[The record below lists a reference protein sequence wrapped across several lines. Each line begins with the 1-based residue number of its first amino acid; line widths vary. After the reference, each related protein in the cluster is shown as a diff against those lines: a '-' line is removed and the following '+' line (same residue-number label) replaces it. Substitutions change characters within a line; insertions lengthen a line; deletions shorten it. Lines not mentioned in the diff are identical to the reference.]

1 MRTTSVGGYVV
12 MILVGALAGL
22 ALVEV
27 AMRTVRV
34 MPRTQIVRD
43 HGLRTVDGVPVWEGS
58 TDRQNRGCVEAH
70 PERQRILVFGSS
82 ISYGIDLTADEVFT
96 AALQARLN
104 ELRPTPGFC
113 VLNFAQPG
121 FQFEQ
126 KNVVARAEVP
136 RYRPA
141 VILWESWVEWR
152 QLRMIGD
159 TAYSVSDYALRPDGF
174 IGISGVPAPLN
185 RLLFQHSRLYEYL
198 ALAYGDLARLP
209 AERDNMLAFANARL
223 PETVQLARS
232 MGSQLIFYFAP
243 PLDRPFADTAA
254 APTQSN
260 VVLLDFAR
268 AHGIPTYVL
277 AHELVDENHLELRLD
292 PCCHFNAEGHR
303 KLAALMVR
311 IVVERLPATPDLAE

>member
-1 MRTTSVGGYVV
+1 
-12 MILVGALAGL
+12 MILLSVLAGF
-22 ALVEV
+22 ALLEIT
-27 AMRTVRV
+27 MRIVRV
-34 MPRTQIVRD
+34 TPRTQIVRE
-43 HGLRTVDGVPVWEGS
+43 HGLHTVDGIPVWEGS
-58 TDRQNRGCVEAH
+58 TDRQNRGCVEEH
-70 PERQRILVFGSS
+70 PERRRILVFGSS
-82 ISYGIDLTADEVFT
+82 ISYGTDLTADETFT

-104 ELRPTPGFC
+104 ALRPTPGFC

-141 VILWESWVEWR
+141 LILWESWVEWR
-152 QLRMIGD
+152 RLRMIGD

-185 RLLFQHSRLYEYL
+185 RALFLHSRLYEYL

-209 AERDNMLAFANARL
+209 AERENMLAFANGHL
-223 PETVQLARS
+223 PETVQLAES
-232 MGSQLIFYFAP
+232 MGSKLVFYFAP

-254 APTQSN
+254 SPTPSN
-260 VVLLDFAR
+260 LVLLDFAR
-268 AHGIPTYVL
+268 ARGIPAYVL
-277 AHELVDENHLELRLD
+277 AQELLEQDHLELRLD

-303 KLAALMVR
+303 RLASVMER
-311 IVVERLPATPDLAE
+311 IVLEQLGTTP